1 MSMEGGTSRFERR
14 GHTGTPPDSAAGGNS
29 KVACLAMARK
39 HRCFG
44 VGVAHPVPLQPVRH
58 PDSPAEGDGSTH
70 PLRRATSA
78 AKRSR

>member
-14 GHTGTPPDSAAGGNS
+14 GQTGTPGESAAGGNPEA
-29 KVACLAMARK
+29 ACLATPRK
-39 HRCFG
+39 RRRFG
-44 VGVAHPVPLQPVRH
+44 VDVARPARLQPVRH
-58 PDSPAEGDGSTH
+58 PDSPAEGDGSTR